1 MATHAQNRPLEGE
14 PRRVL
19 QLEPRRPRKRRRGR
33 AAAVLLVL
41 GLIALIAP
49 SFLNLNRFRDRL
61 ADSLSATLGREVTV
75 ENVGLRLLP
84 RPGFTISGLSIAD
97 DPSFG
102 SEPMIRSNAVMAS
115 LRLSSIWRG
124 RLEIASLNLS
134 SPSLNLVRDRS
145 GRWNVEALLERAAHI
160 PSAPT
165 AKSRAEARPRFPYI
179 EAEDGRINL
188 KFEQEKKVYALAETD
203 FGLWLASEDE
213 WNMRLAGRPI
223 RTDANL
229 KNTGTLKAEG
239 SFKRAANLGATPMK
253 IEVTL
258 DEAQLGQLTHLVYG
272 TDRGWR
278 GGVKLTASLNGTPQD
293 FTLSTDARVAD
304 FRRYDIART
313 GGLALQAHCDSH
325 YRAVA
330 QADSAH
336 ARNFFLN
343 LQCHSPVQA
352 GQLVLR
358 AELLP
363 GEAHP
368 MLDLVAVSIPLSS
381 VAALVRHSKKDVAED
396 FSATGTLSGD
406 LDWKRGEVV
415 GSWVASDVR
424 VRSGVLK
431 PPVRVQNIIFSVQQE
446 APPRGART
454 HAARSSV
461 RVLPFALPLGGPT
474 PVTVQGSFSRTD
486 YRFSFNGTAESR
498 RLGALFDTLG
508 LPRPAGLPLEGA
520 NLAATAR
527 VDLEVSGPW
536 AGFSQAT
543 VAGFVRPQPASV
555 ARAGI
560 KQE

>member
-1 MATHAQNRPLEGE
+1 M
-14 PRRVL
+14 
-19 QLEPRRPRKRRRGR
+19 
-33 AAAVLLVL
+33 AAVLLVL

-61 ADSLSATLGREVTV
+61 ADSLTATLGREVTV

-84 RPGFTISGLSIAD
+84 RPGFTISGFSIAD
-97 DPSFG
+97 DPAFG
-102 SEPMIRSNAVMAS
+102 SEPMIRSNAVTAS

-134 SPSLNLVRDRS
+134 SPSLNLVRDSS

-165 AKSRAEARPRFPYI
+165 AKSRPEARPRFPYI

-229 KNTGTLKAEG
+229 SNTGTLKAEG

-258 DEAQLGQLTHLVYG
+258 EEAQLGQLTQLIYG
-272 TDRGWR
+272 SDRGWR
-278 GGVKLTASLNGTPQD
+278 GGVRLGAALHGTPQD
-293 FTLSTDARVAD
+293 FTLSADARVAD
-304 FRRYDIART
+304 FRRYDIGRT
-313 GGLALQAHCDSH
+313 GGLTLQAHCDSH

-330 QADSAH
+330 QVDRAH

-343 LQCHSPVQA
+343 MQCHSPVQA
-352 GQLVLR
+352 GQLVLH
-358 AELLP
+358 AELSP
-363 GEAHP
+363 TEAHP
-368 MLDLVAVSIPLSS
+368 MLDLAAVSIPLSS

-396 FSATGTLSGD
+396 FSATGTLSGN

-424 VRSGVLK
+424 LRSGILK
-431 PPVRVQNIIFSVQQE
+431 PPVRVDNIIFSVQQE
-446 APPRGART
+446 VPARGTRAE
-454 HAARSSV
+454 AARSSV
-461 RVLPFALPLGGPT
+461 RVLPFALPMGAAT

-486 YRFSFNGTAESR
+486 YRLNFNGTAESR
-498 RLGALFDTLG
+498 RLAALFETLG
-508 LPRPAGLPLEGA
+508 LPKPPGTALERGNLPG
-520 NLAATAR
+520 TAR
-527 VDLEVSGPW
+527 VELEISGPW
-536 AGFSQAT
+536 AGFSAAS
-543 VAGFVRPQPASV
+543 VAGFVRPLPASV

>member
-1 MATHAQNRPLEGE
+1 MATHAQNRPLESG

-19 QLEPRRPRKRRRGR
+19 QLEPRRPRARRRGR
-33 AAAVLLVL
+33 VAAVLLVL

-49 SFLNLNRFRDRL
+49 SFLNLNRFRERL
-61 ADSLSATLGREVTV
+61 ANSLSATLGREVTV

-84 RPGFTISGLSIAD
+84 RPGFTISGFSIAD
-97 DPSFG
+97 DPAFG
-102 SEPMIRSNAVMAS
+102 SEPMIRSNAVTAS

-134 SPSLNLVRDRS
+134 SPSLNLVRDAS
-145 GRWNVEALLERAAHI
+145 GRWNVEALLERAAQI

-188 KFEQEKKVYALAETD
+188 KFGHEKKVYALAETD

-229 KNTGTLKAEG
+229 SNTGTLKAEG
-239 SFKRAANLGATPMK
+239 SFKRAENLGATPMK
-253 IEVTL
+253 MEVTL
-258 DEAQLGQLTHLVYG
+258 EEAQLGQLSHLIYG
-272 TDRGWR
+272 SDRGWR
-278 GGVKLTASLNGTPQD
+278 GGVKIGALLNGTPQD
-293 FTLSTDARVAD
+293 FTLSADARVSD

-313 GGLALQAHCDSH
+313 GGLALEAHCDSH
-325 YRAVA
+325 YRAIP
-330 QADSAH
+330 QTDRTY

-358 AELLP
+358 AELSP

-381 VAALVRHSKKDVAED
+381 VATLIRHSKKDVAED
-396 FSATGTLSGD
+396 FSATGTLSGN
-406 LDWKRGEVV
+406 LDWKQGEVV

-424 VRSGVLK
+424 LRSSILK
-431 PPVRVQNIIFSVQQE
+431 PPVRIQNIIFSVQTE
-446 APPRGART
+446 GPARGTRAD
-454 HAARSSV
+454 AARSSL
-461 RVLPFALPLGGPT
+461 RVLPFALPLGGTT
-474 PVTVQGSFSRTD
+474 PITVQGSFSRTD
-486 YRFSFNGTAESR
+486 YRLSFNGAAENR
-498 RLGALFDTLG
+498 RLFALFETLG
-508 LPRPAGLPLEGA
+508 LPNPPGATLERANQPGA
-520 NLAATAR
+520 AR

-536 AGFSQAT
+536 AGFSAAS
-543 VAGFVRPQPASV
+543 VAGIVRPLPASV